1 MTKSEDLEFLK
12 NYIISERRNI
22 IYIHFAP
29 PCRTCSA
36 ARNKRHRDLEEA
48 GFILPKPVRSKEH
61 PMGLPSNR
69 GLDAAKVASE
79 NLLYFATLEIAK
91 LQYDILFSIE
101 NPEKQFILGH
111 RSHAGVVSLVQR
123 LSQCFSKLHDGRRQG
138 QTNKMVVVQ
147 TELQQFQCFVQ

>member
-12 NYIISERRNI
+12 NNIISDRHNI

-29 PCRTCSA
+29 PCGTCSA

-69 GLDAAKVASE
+69 GLDAAKVASA

-91 LQYDILFSIE
+91 LCLQYDILFSIE
-101 NPEKQFILGH
+101 NPENSLFWDTDPMQELFRLCQGYHNVFQFFKV
-111 RSHAGVVSLVQR
+111 A
-123 LSQCFSKLHDGRRQG
+123 
-138 QTNKMVVVQ
+138 
-147 TELQQFQCFVQ
+147 